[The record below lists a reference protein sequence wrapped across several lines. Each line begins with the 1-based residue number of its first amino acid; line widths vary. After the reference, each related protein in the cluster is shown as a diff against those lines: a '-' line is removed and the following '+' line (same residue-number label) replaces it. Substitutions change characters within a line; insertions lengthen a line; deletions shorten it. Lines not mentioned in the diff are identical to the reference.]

1 MEDILTPFRVPLAL
15 FLQGYL
21 SELQSKRLTYDAER
35 RQLVQRATDAM
46 AAAHQPTGGTLD
58 PALAQLTEEAATIN
72 SECFQSN
79 MGLECGVG
87 GGDEGYN
94 GALTSIALAI
104 ASCRLWHSRQRRQ
117 QLSTVSATSRS
128 TPSCSG

>member
-1 MEDILTPFRVPLAL
+1 MEDILTPFRVPL

-46 AAAHQPTGGTLD
+46 AAAHHPTGGTLD

-79 MGLECGVG
+79 RGLGVVVFWSVGPGEG
-87 GGDEGYN
+87 G
-94 GALTSIALAI
+94 
-104 ASCRLWHSRQRRQ
+104 
-117 QLSTVSATSRS
+117 
-128 TPSCSG
+128 